1 MAEKI
6 EMAVGVIYGEFL
18 YIGIKSLKAGVRAV
32 YSLQTPLIRLL
43 PGFPMKAPIWVPPY
57 RAITQDPYESP
68 YLGTPLS
75 GYNPGPL
82 RKPLYVKP
90 RVGTYP
96 A

>member
-32 YSLQTPLIRLL
+32 YSLQTPHIGLL
-43 PGFPMKAPIWVPPY
+43 PGTPTKAPIWVPPY
-57 RAITQDPYESP
+57 RAPTRDPYESP

-75 GYNPGPL
+75 GSYPGHL
-82 RKPLYVKP
+82 
-90 RVGTYP
+90 
-96 A
+96 